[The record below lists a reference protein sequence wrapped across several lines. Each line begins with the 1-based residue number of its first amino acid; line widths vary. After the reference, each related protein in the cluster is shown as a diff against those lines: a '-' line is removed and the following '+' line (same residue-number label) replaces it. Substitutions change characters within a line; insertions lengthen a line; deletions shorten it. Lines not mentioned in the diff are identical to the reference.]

1 MKGVGGGEWRFNI
14 VFPIQSERRRS
25 RTFKFPPPP
34 LFIQPAAWFLEM
46 FFFFCV
52 VAHIVRWFKIGFFGL
67 FFFSLSL
74 PTLML
79 YLGSGGTR
87 RLISLS
93 GRMETQRHERRGG
106 EGRIRRGAGASERAS
121 GWPGE
126 DASGG
131 ETCIGSHCASNVITG
146 SDSSVWH
153 AALPICQREIGRVTN
168 GYHCDL
174 PQPPQTPHPAAR
186 TSASLSSTGGGA
198 GGGGESDLNLGGS
211 PRVGGPLWL

>member
-1 MKGVGGGEWRFNI
+1 MGRRFNI

-25 RTFKFPPPP
+25 RTFKFLFFFFPF
-34 LFIQPAAWFLEM
+34 FIQPAAWFLEM
-46 FFFFCV
+46 FFCV
-52 VAHIVRWFKIGFFGL
+52 VAHIVCWLKLDFSASF
-67 FFFSLSL
+67 FFFSPNINALFWKWRHSAL
-74 PTLML
+74 HLAVRTD
-79 YLGSGGTR
+79 GDAAARKETR
-87 RLISLS
+87 
-93 GRMETQRHERRGG
+93 GRKDQERR
-106 EGRIRRGAGASERAS
+106 RSERAS

-174 PQPPQTPHPAAR
+174 PQPPQTP
-186 TSASLSSTGGGA
+186 TSRSRVCIPFKCWR
-198 GGGGESDLNLGGS
+198 GGGGE
-211 PRVGGPLWL
+211 